1 MLQQFYGV
9 HCLLGFVDWKV
20 LRFKVF
26 KFKANFS
33 CLETC
38 IKLEQEPIKVELIKL
53 LCWALTPKFNT
64 PKQSLRRTKVQKWMN
79 LITLK

>member
-1 MLQQFYGV
+1 MLQQFYVV

-53 LCWALTPKFNT
+53 LC
-64 PKQSLRRTKVQKWMN
+64 
-79 LITLK
+79 